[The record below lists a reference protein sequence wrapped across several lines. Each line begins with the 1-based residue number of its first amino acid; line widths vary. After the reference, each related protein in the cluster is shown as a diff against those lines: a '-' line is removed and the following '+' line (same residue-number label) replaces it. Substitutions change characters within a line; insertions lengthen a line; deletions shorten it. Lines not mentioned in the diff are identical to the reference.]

1 MKQIAIPLGNR
12 IIIKEIPRKEVS
24 KGGII
29 IPDVV
34 QKEVLIHG
42 EVLAVG
48 DNVDKNEYGSTIIQ
62 KGDTVL
68 YSGTAG
74 ADVNH
79 DEKDCVIVYETD
91 VWAILKTKE

>member
-12 IIIKEIPRKEVS
+12 IIIKEIPRSEVS

-29 IPDVV
+29 IPDTV
-34 QKEVLIHG
+34 QKEVLVEG
-42 EVLAVG
+42 EAIAIG
-48 DNVDKNEYGSTIIQ
+48 DKVEQVKD
-62 KGDTVL
+62 GDIVL

-79 DEKDCVIVYETD
+79 DEKDCVIVFETD
-91 VWAILKTKE
+91 VWCILKTKV